1 MTHVAVMGTGNW
13 GTAFAA
19 IVADTG
25 ATVRMWSRR
34 DEIAAQVNQGCNLDY
49 LPDLQLPD
57 AIQATTDPAEA
68 CAGADIVVLAVP
80 SQTLRGN
87 LEAWGSAIPD
97 GVPIVSLM
105 KGVELGTTMRM
116 SEVIAEVGEVDPGR
130 VVILS
135 GPNLADEIALRQ
147 PAGSVVA
154 CTEMATAERVAS
166 ACATS
171 YFRPYT
177 DTDVVGAEV
186 CGATKNVI
194 ALAVGMAEGLGFGDN
209 TKATIITRGLAETTR
224 LGMAL
229 GAHPQT
235 FLGLAGVGDL
245 IATCMSPLSRNHS
258 FGVRLGLGGSVEE
271 VAAQLRQTAE
281 GVKSCQSILA
291 LGERHGV
298 ELPIVEQVVAVVRD
312 GLPAH
317 EVATKLMARDL
328 KAEKHGTPKPF

>member
-1 MTHVAVMGTGNW
+1 MTRVAVMGTGNW

-19 IVADTG
+19 IVADAG
-25 ATVRMWSRR
+25 ATVRMWARR
-34 DEIAAQVNQGCNLDY
+34 EEIAAQVNQGCNLDY

-57 AIQATTDPAEA
+57 AIRATTDPAEA

-80 SQTLRGN
+80 SQTLRRN
-87 LEAWGSAIPD
+87 LEVWGSAIPD
-97 GVPIVSLM
+97 GAPVVSLM

-116 SEVIAEVGEVDPGR
+116 SEVIAGVADVDPGR

-135 GPNLADEIALRQ
+135 GPNLAAEIALRQ
-147 PAGSVVA
+147 PAASVVA
-154 CTEMATAERVAS
+154 CSDMATAEQVAS

-177 DTDVVGAEV
+177 DTDVIGAEV

-245 IATCMSPLSRNHS
+245 IATCMSPLSRNHG
-258 FGVRLGLGGSVEE
+258 FGVRLGLGGSVDE
-271 VAAQLRQTAE
+271 VSTQLRQTAE

-291 LGERHGV
+291 LGGRYGV

-312 GLPAH
+312 GMPAH
-317 EVATKLMARDL
+317 EVAAKLMARDL
-328 KAEKHGTPKPF
+328 KAEKHGTPEPR